1 LTLDQ
6 IQEITPNHFSLPGRI
21 ERLGELAYNLWWTW
35 NPDVQRLYQ
44 RIDSDLWEE
53 TTHNPIKFLRKVERA
68 KLNAVTHDSYFLE
81 FYDRSMLAFDQY
93 MERED
98 TWYQNNHGHVE
109 KEVIAYFSTEFGL
122 HETVPIYAGG
132 LGILSG
138 DHLKEASDLGLPL
151 VAMGFL
157 YTKGYFTQI
166 ISEDG
171 WQEAQYV
178 KLNFDELP
186 VLPLVDEDEK
196 PTTVSVELA
205 GREVLVRMWKIQVGR
220 VPLYLLDSNVDG
232 NSDDDRELTSR
243 LYSSDL
249 DLRISQEIIL
259 GIGGVRALRK
269 LGHSPAVWHMNEG
282 HSAFLVLER
291 MREQVEKGK
300 SLEEAIDYIQA
311 KTVFTTHTPVPAGN
325 DEFPDW
331 LIDKYFGGI
340 QQQLGLSRDEFFNL
354 ARHNVN
360 WGETFS
366 MPVLA
371 MRTSNLRNGVSELH
385 GEVAREMWS
394 SLWPDLK
401 TDEVPI
407 SHITNGI
414 HTGTW
419 LARRMSHLYGRH
431 LGSDWLDNIDDPE
444 IWKAVSDIPDE
455 ELWAVRRHLK
465 RKLVIYMRERA
476 RAQWGRDEVHPV
488 QVIASG
494 ALLNPYALTIGFAR
508 RFATYKRADL
518 ILSDF
523 ERLLKITN
531 KPNMPVQIIFAGK
544 AHPADQPGKLLIQNV
559 YRKVKKAESGGRLV
573 FLEDYDMNLA
583 RYLVQGVDVWL
594 NTPRRPNEASGTSG
608 QKAAVNGAL
617 NFSILDG
624 WWREGYNGKNGWAIG
639 TDDSHADH
647 KFQDDMDA
655 ESLYDTLENE
665 IIPLFYDRSPGDLPV
680 EWIRLM
686 KESIRTLA
694 PEFSMRRMVKAYAN
708 DLYFELM
715 DRNKQSR

>member
-1 LTLDQ
+1 MTLDQ
-6 IQEITPNHFSLPGRI
+6 VKEITPNHFSLPRRI

-35 NPDVQRLYQ
+35 NPDVQRLYK

-53 TTHNPIKFLRKVERA
+53 TTHNPIQFLRKVERA
-68 KLNAVTHDSYFLE
+68 KLNAVTHDSYYLD
-81 FYDRSMLAFDQY
+81 FYDRSLLAFDQY

-98 TWYQNNHGHVE
+98 TWYQKNHGHID

-132 LGILSG
+132 LGVLSG

-157 YTKGYFTQI
+157 YTKGYFTQV

-171 WQEAQYV
+171 WQEAQYA

-186 VLPLVDEDEK
+186 VLPLVDNEEK
-196 PTTVSVELA
+196 LTTVSVELA

-291 MREQVEKGK
+291 IREQVEKGT
-300 SLEEAIDYIQA
+300 SLEEAKNYVQA
-311 KTVFTTHTPVPAGN
+311 KTVFTTHTPVPAGS
-325 DEFPDW
+325 DEFPAW
-331 LIDKYFGGI
+331 LIDKYFGGL
-340 QQQLGLSRDEFFNL
+340 QQQLGLSRDEFFDL
-354 ARHNVN
+354 ARHTVS
-360 WGETFS
+360 WGVTFS

-385 GEVAREMWS
+385 GEIAREMWGY
-394 SLWPDLK
+394 LWPDVK

-419 LARRMSHLYGRH
+419 LARRMRHLYGRY

-444 IWKAVSDIPDE
+444 IWEAVSNIPDE
-455 ELWAVRRHLK
+455 EIWAVRRHLK

-476 RAQWGRDEVHPV
+476 RVQWGQDEVHPV

-523 ERLLKITN
+523 ERLLGIIN

-608 QKAAVNGAL
+608 QKAAVNGVL

-624 WWREGYNGKNGWAIG
+624 WWREGFNGKNGWAIG

-655 ESLYDTLENE
+655 ESLYDALENE
-665 IIPLFYDRSPGDLPV
+665 IIPLFYDRSSGNLPV
-680 EWIRLM
+680 EWIGLM

-708 DLYFELM
+708 DLYFEVM
-715 DRNKQSR
+715 DRTK